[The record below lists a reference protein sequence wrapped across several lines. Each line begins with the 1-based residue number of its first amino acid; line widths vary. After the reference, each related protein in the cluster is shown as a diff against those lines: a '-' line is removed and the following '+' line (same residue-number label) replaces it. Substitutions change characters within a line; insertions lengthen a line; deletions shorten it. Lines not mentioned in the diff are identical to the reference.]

1 MAAGLPAKTSWAAN
15 DVFTSAGANNL
26 AGTVNLLGLST
37 VTATA
42 AGTTVLTVASNRKQ
56 TFTGT
61 TTQTVTLP
69 AVSTLS
75 LGDTFEINNS
85 STGVVTVQSSG
96 ANSVLAMATMTRA
109 VFVCILASGTT
120 AASWSAATSISPTL
134 IDAAGD
140 LLIGTADNT
149 VGRLGIGTAL
159 QVLRTNAGA
168 TAPEWAPAASGGMT
182 LISTTAITATASIDL
197 TSISGAYKDLII
209 VIDGAYENSG
219 SVQVMTFN
227 NATTLFSSTLIQAT
241 NANTVVVATSA
252 ASIPICGSL
261 RFPAGSGSGS
271 VVIHIPNYAS
281 ATMAKIARIN
291 SMGGNGAGSVAG
303 GWAAIA
309 AITSVKITWGGTPTA
324 QGNVLLY
331 GVN

>member
-15 DVFTSAGANNL
+15 DVFTSAGANDL

-37 VTATA
+37 ITATA

-109 VFVCILASGTT
+109 VFVCILVSGTT
-120 AASWSAATSISPTL
+120 AASWSAATSISPSL

-140 LLIGTADNT
+140 LIVGTADNT

-168 TAPEWAPAASGGMT
+168 TGLEWAAAAAGKVVQVVNVQTGT
-182 LISTTAITATASIDL
+182 LATGTTIIPLDDTIPQNTEGDQYMSLAITPTNVNNI
-197 TSISGAYKDLII
+197 LII
-209 VIDGAYENSG
+209 QVVFNSATSS
-219 SVQVMTFN
+219 SVLCGVALFQDAVANALASTAKEHTVVDQVLPCAFTHRMVAGTTS
-227 NATTLFSSTLIQAT
+227 ATTFKVRS
-241 NANTVVVATSA
+241 
-252 ASIPICGSL
+252 
-261 RFPAGSGSGS
+261 
-271 VVIHIPNYAS
+271 
-281 ATMAKIARIN
+281 
-291 SMGGNGAGSVAG
+291 GGNGAA
-303 GWAAIA
+303 
-309 AITSVKITWGGTPTA
+309 TSSFNGRTGVR
-324 QGNVLLY
+324 LY
-331 GVN
+331 GGVQASSITIWEVLP